1 MATWLKSSGTLVP
14 TELLRETASEARKTG
29 ALNFLTKNYDKK

>member
-14 TELLRETASEARKTG
+14 AELLRETASEARRTG
-29 ALNFLTKNYDKK
+29 AFKLFDQELQ